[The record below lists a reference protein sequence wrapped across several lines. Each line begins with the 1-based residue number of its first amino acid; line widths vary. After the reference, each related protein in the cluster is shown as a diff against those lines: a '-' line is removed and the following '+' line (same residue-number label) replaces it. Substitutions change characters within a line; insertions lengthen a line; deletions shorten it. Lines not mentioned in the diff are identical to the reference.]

1 MEDSAQRK
9 DGLPKLR
16 EILRRQ
22 RDETEVSV
30 SHIALLVVDIVPIL
44 AACTLEGTVVQ
55 KFREYLV
62 PWHSII

>member
-1 MEDSAQRK
+1 MDDSAQRK

-30 SHIALLVVDIVPIL
+30 MNCCQYIYNL
-44 AACTLEGTVVQ
+44 
-55 KFREYLV
+55 
-62 PWHSII
+62 

>member
-1 MEDSAQRK
+1 MDDSPQRK

-30 SHIALLVVDIVPIL
+30 R
-44 AACTLEGTVVQ
+44 T
-55 KFREYLV
+55 
-62 PWHSII
+62 